1 MKNDLEERREEYGQ
15 TKYQDVLFNM
25 DKTDGEGRL
34 HLHFYLKDDFIF
46 KSTVKCVGACLH
58 KINLQNSSISGS

>member
-1 MKNDLEERREEYGQ
+1 MKHDLEERREEGGQ

-25 DKTDGEGRL
+25 DKTDGKRRL
-34 HLHFYLKDDFIF
+34 HHQFYLQDDFIF

-58 KINLQNSSISGS
+58 KISLKNSPISGS